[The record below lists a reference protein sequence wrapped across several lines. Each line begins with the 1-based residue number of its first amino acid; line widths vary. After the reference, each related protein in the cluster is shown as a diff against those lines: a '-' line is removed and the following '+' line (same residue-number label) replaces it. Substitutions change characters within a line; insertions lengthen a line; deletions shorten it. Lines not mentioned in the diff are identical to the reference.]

1 MKVVVVGAGMSGL
14 TCAQGL
20 VRQGHEVVVVDKGRS
35 VGGRMATRRDGE
47 ATFDHGAQFFTVRT
61 DAFHETVT
69 QWQHDGIVHEWCRGF
84 VGDDGHP
91 RYVATSGM
99 SSLAKHLAQGIDVQ
113 CSVAVTSIEP
123 NGSGWKVTS
132 SDTEPFF
139 ADVVVVTA
147 PLPQTVALLELSGV
161 QLPEQLRNITYD
173 PTVGLLAVVDK
184 PLRALPISGGI
195 QDPDDVFSFIADN
208 SSKRVSR
215 VPAVTFHANAK
226 WSEQHFEHTDE
237 WLHHNLLS
245 AAQQWLQDTHV
256 TSSQIKKW
264 RYATPRTTWPDSFW
278 ISAEKTLIL
287 AGDAFNGPK
296 IEGAYLSGYAA
307 VTALA

>member
-61 DAFHETVT
+61 DVFYEAVT

-91 RYVATSGM
+91 RYVVTSGM

-161 QLPEQLRNITYD
+161 QLPEQLRNITYN

-215 VPAVTFHANAK
+215 VPAVTFHANAN

-237 WLHHNLLS
+237 LLHHNLLT

-296 IEGAYLSGYAA
+296 IEGAYLSGYAV